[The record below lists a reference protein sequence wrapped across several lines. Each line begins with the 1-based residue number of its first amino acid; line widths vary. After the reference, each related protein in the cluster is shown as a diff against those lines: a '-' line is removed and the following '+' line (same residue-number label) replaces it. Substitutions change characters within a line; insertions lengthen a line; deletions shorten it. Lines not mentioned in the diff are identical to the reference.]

1 MDKTR
6 YSISEAGKLV
16 GVESHVL
23 RYWEDELQLDI
34 PRNGKS
40 HRYYTELHIRLFQ
53 KIKELKEKGYQL
65 KAIEQV
71 LKKMIDGDED
81 INPDQVL
88 EQNAVNIL
96 KEGSAGDEMEE
107 DLSLKSIPNQES
119 TAIAVNPEKMEQFQQ
134 IMNQIIGR
142 AVGQAIQENN
152 ETLSDEI
159 SRQINEKMIQ
169 ELEYMMR
176 VNDERA
182 EERFK
187 TLDETLRAYQKES
200 KGKAEVAATRLPFF
214 KKKKFG
220 RSGKKLLQKYK
231 RAAASL
237 RQLSYLA
244 RFTNFVNS
252 GCHKRFTVPIGP
264 FLCLAMIT
272 SAILGVSV
280 SLL

>member
-23 RYWEDELQLDI
+23 RYWEDELQIDI

-81 INPDQVL
+81 VDPDQVL

-96 KEGSAGDEMEE
+96 KEGSAGDEMDDEHT
-107 DLSLKSIPNQES
+107 LKTISKQET
-119 TAIAVNPEKMEQFQQ
+119 TAITVNAEKMEQLQQ
-134 IMNQIIGR
+134 LMNQVIGK
-142 AVGQAIQENN
+142 AVGQAIQDNN
-152 ETLSDEI
+152 EVLSDEI
-159 SRQINEKMIQ
+159 SRQVNEKMVQ

-176 VNDERA
+176 INDERA

-200 KGKAEVAATRLPFF
+200 NGKAEAAATKLPFF
-214 KKKKFG
+214 KRKKFG
-220 RSGKKLLQKYK
+220 RSGKKL
-231 RAAASL
+231 
-237 RQLSYLA
+237 
-244 RFTNFVNS
+244 
-252 GCHKRFTVPIGP
+252 
-264 FLCLAMIT
+264 
-272 SAILGVSV
+272 
-280 SLL
+280 

>member
-1 MDKTR
+1 MDKTH

-23 RYWEDELQLDI
+23 RYWEDELQIDI

-81 INPDQVL
+81 VDPDQVL

-96 KEGSAGDEMEE
+96 KEGSAGDEMDDEHT
-107 DLSLKSIPNQES
+107 LKTISKQET
-119 TAIAVNPEKMEQFQQ
+119 TAITVNAEKMEQLQQ
-134 IMNQIIGR
+134 LMNQVIGK
-142 AVGQAIQENN
+142 AVGQAIQDNN
-152 ETLSDEI
+152 EVLSDEI
-159 SRQINEKMIQ
+159 SRQVNEKMVQ

-176 VNDERA
+176 INDERA

-200 KGKAEVAATRLPFF
+200 NGKAEAAATKLPFF
-214 KKKKFG
+214 KRKKFG
-220 RSGKKLLQKYK
+220 RSGKKL
-231 RAAASL
+231 
-237 RQLSYLA
+237 
-244 RFTNFVNS
+244 
-252 GCHKRFTVPIGP
+252 
-264 FLCLAMIT
+264 
-272 SAILGVSV
+272 
-280 SLL
+280 

>member
-1 MDKTR
+1 M
-6 YSISEAGKLV
+6 
-16 GVESHVL
+16 L

-40 HRYYTELHIRLFQ
+40 HRCYTELHIRLFQ

-71 LKKMIDGDED
+71 LKKMIDGDDD

-96 KEGSAGDEMEE
+96 KEGSAGNEMEDE
-107 DLSLKSIPNQES
+107 TNLKTLPKAET
-119 TAIAVNPEKMEQFQQ
+119 TAIAFNPEKMEQFQQ

-142 AVGQAIQENN
+142 AVGQAIQDNN
-152 ETLSDEI
+152 EALSDEI
-159 SRQINEKMIQ
+159 SRQVNDKMVQ

-182 EERFK
+182 EERFR

-200 KGKAEVAATRLPFF
+200 KGKAEAAATRLPFF
-214 KKKKFG
+214 KRKKFG
-220 RSGKKLLQKYK
+220 RSGKKL
-231 RAAASL
+231 
-237 RQLSYLA
+237 
-244 RFTNFVNS
+244 
-252 GCHKRFTVPIGP
+252 
-264 FLCLAMIT
+264 
-272 SAILGVSV
+272 
-280 SLL
+280 

>member
-71 LKKMIDGDED
+71 LKKMIDGSEE
-81 INPDQVL
+81 INADQVL

-96 KEGSAGDEMEE
+96 REGSAEDEMEGVAN
-107 DLSLKSIPNQES
+107 LKAVQKQENTS
-119 TAIAVNPEKMEQFQQ
+119 IAVNPEKMEQFQQ

-152 ETLSDEI
+152 EALSDEI
-159 SRQINEKMIQ
+159 SRQVNDKMIQ

-182 EERFK
+182 E
-187 TLDETLRAYQKES
+187 
-200 KGKAEVAATRLPFF
+200 
-214 KKKKFG
+214 
-220 RSGKKLLQKYK
+220 
-231 RAAASL
+231 
-237 RQLSYLA
+237 
-244 RFTNFVNS
+244 
-252 GCHKRFTVPIGP
+252 
-264 FLCLAMIT
+264 
-272 SAILGVSV
+272 
-280 SLL
+280 

>member
-1 MDKTR
+1 MDKAH

-23 RYWEDELQLDI
+23 RYWEDELQIDI

-81 INPDQVL
+81 VDPDQVL

-96 KEGSAGDEMEE
+96 KEGSAGDEMDDEHT
-107 DLSLKSIPNQES
+107 LKTISKQET
-119 TAIAVNPEKMEQFQQ
+119 TAITVNAEKMEQLQQ
-134 IMNQIIGR
+134 LMNQVIGK
-142 AVGQAIQENN
+142 AVGQAIQDNN
-152 ETLSDEI
+152 EVLSDEI
-159 SRQINEKMIQ
+159 SRQVNEKMVQ

-176 VNDERA
+176 INDERA

-200 KGKAEVAATRLPFF
+200 KGKAEAAATKLPFF
-214 KKKKFG
+214 KRKKFG
-220 RSGKKLLQKYK
+220 RSGKKL
-231 RAAASL
+231 
-237 RQLSYLA
+237 
-244 RFTNFVNS
+244 
-252 GCHKRFTVPIGP
+252 
-264 FLCLAMIT
+264 
-272 SAILGVSV
+272 
-280 SLL
+280 

>member
-71 LKKMIDGDED
+71 LKKMIDGNEEE
-81 INPDQVL
+81 ISADQVL

-96 KEGSAGDEMEE
+96 REGSAEDEMEGVAN
-107 DLSLKSIPNQES
+107 LKAVQKQENTS
-119 TAIAVNPEKMEQFQQ
+119 IAVNPEKMEQFQQ

-142 AVGQAIQENN
+142 AVEQAIQENN
-152 ETLSDEI
+152 EALSDEI
-159 SRQINEKMIQ
+159 SRQVNDKMIQ

-187 TLDETLRAYQKES
+187 ALDETLRAYQKES
-200 KGKAEVAATRLPFF
+200 KGKAEAAATRLPFF
-214 KKKKFG
+214 KRRKFG
-220 RSGKKLLQKYK
+220 RSGKKL
-231 RAAASL
+231 
-237 RQLSYLA
+237 
-244 RFTNFVNS
+244 
-252 GCHKRFTVPIGP
+252 
-264 FLCLAMIT
+264 
-272 SAILGVSV
+272 
-280 SLL
+280 

>member
-96 KEGSAGDEMEE
+96 KEGSAGDEMDDEHT
-107 DLSLKSIPNQES
+107 LKTISKQET
-119 TAIAVNPEKMEQFQQ
+119 TAITVNAEKMEQLQQ
-134 IMNQIIGR
+134 LMNQVIGK
-142 AVGQAIQENN
+142 AVGQAIQDNN
-152 ETLSDEI
+152 EALSDEI
-159 SRQINEKMIQ
+159 SRQVNEKMVQ

-176 VNDERA
+176 INDERA

-200 KGKAEVAATRLPFF
+200 KGKAEAAATKLPFF
-214 KKKKFG
+214 KRKKFG
-220 RSGKKLLQKYK
+220 RSGKKL
-231 RAAASL
+231 
-237 RQLSYLA
+237 
-244 RFTNFVNS
+244 
-252 GCHKRFTVPIGP
+252 
-264 FLCLAMIT
+264 
-272 SAILGVSV
+272 
-280 SLL
+280 

>member
-23 RYWEDELQLDI
+23 RYWEDELQLEI

-96 KEGSAGDEMEE
+96 KEGSAGEEMDGKETV
-107 DLSLKSIPNQES
+107 KTIQNQES
-119 TAIAVNPEKMEQFQQ
+119 TAITVNPEKLEQFQQ

-152 ETLSDEI
+152 DALSDEI
-159 SRQINEKMIQ
+159 SRQVNDKMIQ

-200 KGKAEVAATRLPFF
+200 KGKAEAAATKLPFF
-214 KKKKFG
+214 RKKRFG
-220 RSGKKLLQKYK
+220 RSGKKL
-231 RAAASL
+231 
-237 RQLSYLA
+237 
-244 RFTNFVNS
+244 
-252 GCHKRFTVPIGP
+252 
-264 FLCLAMIT
+264 
-272 SAILGVSV
+272 
-280 SLL
+280 

>member
-23 RYWEDELQLDI
+23 RYWEDELQLEI

-71 LKKMIDGDED
+71 LKKMIDGDENVD
-81 INPDQVL
+81 PDQVL

-96 KEGSAGDEMEE
+96 KEGSAGDEMEDE
-107 DLSLKSIPNQES
+107 NTLKAISKEET
-119 TAIAVNPEKMEQFQQ
+119 TAITVNAEKMEQFQQ
-134 IMNQIIGR
+134 LMNQVIGR

-152 ETLSDEI
+152 ESLSDEI
-159 SRQINEKMIQ
+159 SRQVNEKMVQ

-176 VNDERA
+176 INDERA

-187 TLDETLRAYQKES
+187 NLDETLRAYQKES
-200 KGKAEVAATRLPFF
+200 KGKAEAAATKLPFF
-214 KKKKFG
+214 RRKKFG
-220 RSGKKLLQKYK
+220 RSGKKL
-231 RAAASL
+231 
-237 RQLSYLA
+237 
-244 RFTNFVNS
+244 
-252 GCHKRFTVPIGP
+252 
-264 FLCLAMIT
+264 
-272 SAILGVSV
+272 
-280 SLL
+280 